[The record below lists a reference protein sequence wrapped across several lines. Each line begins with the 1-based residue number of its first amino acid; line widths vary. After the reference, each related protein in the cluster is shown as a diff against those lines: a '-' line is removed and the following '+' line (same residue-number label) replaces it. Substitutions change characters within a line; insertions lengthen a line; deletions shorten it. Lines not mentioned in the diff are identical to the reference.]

1 MVLEWIKKESDVKRT
16 QICEIMGLFGILIQ
30 KEHDEKKKTF
40 AKNEPD
46 AWYFVIPG
54 TYPSKRKMS
63 TILPS
68 LKADDETT
76 LLIIG
81 QFHYCQ
87 TSI

>member
-46 AWYFVIPG
+46 GSLSFLGPTLQNLKCQKFYLA
-54 TYPSKRKMS
+54 SKLMTRRR
-63 TILPS
+63 
-68 LKADDETT
+68 
-76 LLIIG
+76 
-81 QFHYCQ
+81 F
-87 TSI
+87 